1 MLFQRFAVVCVL
13 AFALS
18 ACALTRDVVCRQG
31 EQPAI
36 QDMLYF
42 GTARPEGVVSAE
54 AWAGFVE
61 TTVTPRFPQGLTV
74 FQASG
79 QWRRSDCSLV
89 HEATHVLHL
98 IHADDASSEQSV
110 TEIMASYKS
119 RFEQEAVLRVKA
131 RACVSF

>member
-1 MLFQRFAVVCVL
+1 LYRIAIVVVL
-13 AFALS
+13 VSALS
-18 ACALTRDVVCRQG
+18 ACVLPRDMVCRQG

-79 QWRRSDCSLV
+79 QWRRVDGSLV
-89 HEATHVLHL
+89 REATHVLHL